1 MKAKLSI
8 QENEGNRKIPQVIEL
23 KKVKKI
29 PQVRHPSGLIADPGD
44 NKAYLEWNENLEELI
59 VSYTIYRK
67 SENAF
72 NSVGKVD
79 FPNTSYVDA
88 GIKNGTRYEYYITAK
103 ALSGFESP
111 PSNIISVIPG
121 IRNKPSIEEGE
132 RIIRIPNTET
142 VYLEN
147 AVEVTFSNE
156 NRIIFDK
163 KCMKVRDWRSSD
175 GTHLMYSGIYGDPIS
190 LTEMDNYG
198 HQRANEASM
207 DSPCTPPLINA
218 NYSNFKSP
226 YVNAIYKGLAHIGK

>member
-1 MKAKLSI
+1 MKAKSSI

-44 NKAYLEWNENLEELI
+44 NKTYLEWNENLEESI

-72 NSVGKVD
+72 NFVGKID

-88 GIKNGTRYEYYITAK
+88 GIKNGTMYDYYITDK
-103 ALSGFESP
+103 DISGYEST
-111 PSNIISVIPG
+111 PSNIISVIPV

-142 VYLEN
+142 IHLEN
-147 AVEVTFSNE
+147 AVEVTFSNG

-163 KCMKVRDWRSSD
+163 KCMRSGTGVLRTGRILCIRESMEILYLLPKWIIISD
-175 GTHLMYSGIYGDPIS
+175 SKRVIH
-190 LTEMDNYG
+190 N
-198 HQRANEASM
+198 
-207 DSPCTPPLINA
+207 
-218 NYSNFKSP
+218 
-226 YVNAIYKGLAHIGK
+226 